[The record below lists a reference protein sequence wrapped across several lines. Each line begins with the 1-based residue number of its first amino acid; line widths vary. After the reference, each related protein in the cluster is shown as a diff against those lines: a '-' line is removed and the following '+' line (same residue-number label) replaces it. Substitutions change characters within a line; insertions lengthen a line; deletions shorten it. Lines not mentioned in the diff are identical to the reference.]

1 MPKHRFLLLV
11 CAIVSAPVFGQTV
24 RVEPGFDLTGTY
36 VSTPNEEITG
46 NPLLVDYLGLPI
58 NEAARAWAL
67 AWNPARLDSP
77 EHQCEA
83 HAVTYLYGGPGNL
96 RIWEERD
103 PQTQA
108 LIAVH
113 QYHSNYEQSRTIW
126 MDGRPHPPEGA
137 AHTWTGFST
146 GKWEGNTLTVYTTHI
161 KKGDERRNGVPSSD
175 AATMLEHF
183 IRNGDYL
190 IRVGIVTDPIYLTEP
205 LVKTRVF
212 VKTAQEGQNWLYPCE
227 YVEEVSGRKRG
238 AVPSYMPGENPF
250 LTEFADQIHVP
261 HEAVLGGAE
270 TMYPDYQLKMKKLAS
285 AGK

>member
-1 MPKHRFLLLV
+1 MKRTLFLLLLA
-11 CAIVSAPVFGQTV
+11 CATIPAPGQMV

-36 VSTPNEEITG
+36 TPTPNEENIG
-46 NPLLVDYLGLPI
+46 NPFLVDYLGLPI
-58 NEAARAWAL
+58 NDAARAWAL

-83 HAVTYLYGGPGNL
+83 HAVPYLYGGPGNL

-108 LIAVH
+108 LIDIR

-126 MDGRPHPPEGA
+126 MDGRAHPPEGA
-137 AHTWTGFST
+137 PHTWTGFST
-146 GKWEGNTLTVYTTHI
+146 GKWEGNMLTVYTTHI

-175 AATMLEHF
+175 EVTLLEHF
-183 IRNGDYL
+183 ILNSDYL
-190 IRVGIVTDPIYLTEP
+190 IRINIVNDPIYLTEP
-205 LVKTRVF
+205 LVKSRVF
-212 VKTAQEGQNWLYPCE
+212 AKASQEGQNWLYPCE

-250 LTEFADQIHVP
+250 IAEFADQFHIP
-261 HEAVLGGAE
+261 REAVLGGAA
-270 TMYPDYQLKMKKLAS
+270 TMYPDYLLRMKKTG

>member
-1 MPKHRFLLLV
+1 MVNRTLAPLV
-11 CAIVSAPVFGQTV
+11 CAALSVAAYGQMP

-36 VSTPNEEITG
+36 TPTPAEENIG

-58 NEAARAWAL
+58 NDAARAWAL

-83 HAVTYLYGGPGNL
+83 HAVPYSYGGPGNL

-108 LIAVH
+108 LIDIR
-113 QYHSNYEQSRTIW
+113 QYHSNYEQNRTIW

-146 GKWEGNTLTVYTTHI
+146 GKWEGNILTVYTTHI

-175 AATMLEHF
+175 ETTILEHF

-190 IRVGIVTDPIYLTEP
+190 IRAVIVNDPIYLTEP
-205 LVKTRVF
+205 LVKSRVF
-212 VKTAQEGQNWLYPCE
+212 IRAAQEGQNLLYPCE
-227 YVEEVSGRKRG
+227 YLEEVAGRRRG

-250 LTEFADQIHVP
+250 VTEFADQFHIP
-261 HEAVLGGAE
+261 REAVLGGAA
-270 TMYPDYQLKMKKLAS
+270 TMYPDYLLRMKKLAP